1 MYFVD
6 YGRNNSMALAV
17 RTSDLLR
24 IIGRTEEKEG
34 YVETDRIDRML
45 RIMDRHEVSDDPVA
59 QPVEYVV
66 ADDATVPKK
75 RAVRNSVRKR
85 TTKRKT
91 TRKAYARKTAGKK
104 D

>member
-1 MYFVD
+1 
-6 YGRNNSMALAV
+6 MALAV

-45 RIMDRHEVSDDPVA
+45 RIIDRHEVSDDPVENT
-59 QPVEYVV
+59 VT
-66 ADDATVPKK
+66 DDATAPKK
-75 RAVRNSVRKR
+75 RAVRKK

-91 TRKAYARKTAGKK
+91 VRRKTRSHVKNSVRK
-104 D
+104 ETDVKE